1 MADDLRLWFP
11 LYAHDMLNSRKVR
24 KMQAEEFGIFMFLL
38 IEQWAG
44 GPLPEDQG
52 DLCDMAKSD
61 WPAVHKILQAQ
72 FVMTDKGWVNER
84 LVEIWE
90 EQDARRQRKS
100 RAGKAGAEARWGK
113 KLKLLSSGEATVGTE
128 EDGNRIPPAT
138 ADAMPSQSDTNG
150 NESIG
155 KESIEKESI
164 TDTPTEKPKRK
175 RGESKSDVIRVRN
188 GLRWGEIQHPA
199 KRGYKE
205 ITREY
210 FEDVMYVT
218 KSEGEFPVDLVI
230 ENQEELD
237 VWLSATT

>member
-44 GPLPEDQG
+44 GPLPDDQG

-61 WPAVHKILQAQ
+61 WPAVQKILQAQ
-72 FVMTDKGWVNER
+72 FVLTDKGWINER
-84 LVEIWE
+84 LVEIWV

-100 RAGKAGAEARWGK
+100 RAGRAGAEARWGK
-113 KLKLLSSGEATVGTE
+113 KLKLVKDEEPPVPTE

-138 ADAMPSQSDTNG
+138 ADALPPQSDTNG
-150 NESIG
+150 NESSR
-155 KESIEKESI
+155 KESIEEESI
-164 TDTPTEKPKRK
+164 TETPTEKPKRK
-175 RGESKSDVIRVRN
+175 RGEAKSDVIRIRN
-188 GLRWGEIQHPA
+188 GLKWGETQHPE

-218 KSEGEFPVDLVI
+218 KSDGEFPENLVI
-230 ENQEELD
+230 ETQEELD